1 MENIEIK
8 LIETK
13 NILKIVPLLQQH
25 HKVTPKNILEK
36 RVLEMNKQHY
46 KCVGMYSNE
55 ALIGIAG
62 FGF

>member
-13 NILKIVPLLQQH
+13 NILTIVPLLQQLN
-25 HKVTPKNILEK
+25 KFTPKIILEK